1 MCTHTRV
8 QVLLF
13 RGTLLSY
20 LPRPR
25 SFLERGVELFPL
37 LLPSPR
43 SRFREPVNPPNK
55 LIKRAILEKRR
66 KEGKRGRKLVVADG
80 AISAGRQAPHQRRVS
95 WSNWS
100 SLRFQS
106 CCCCCCESPRFE
118 DLSLP
123 ASKHGEARRVGG
135 ELLITELSAA
145 LAPSPCTLSV
155 HVLPA
160 AHNKL
165 PFFSHL
171 PLVFLFLLF
180 FLPPS
185 ASNRTFDSFASRNQR
200 FHCSPFS
207 RFYRSIAAIPR
218 EILIDP
224 SRQLYLSIRLEGGIL
239 VSTTSFLER

>member
-1 MCTHTRV
+1 MHAHARTGTAISWNSP
-8 QVLLF
+8 LLPTSASF
-13 RGTLLSY
+13 
-20 LPRPR
+20 LPRTGCRVVPT
-25 SFLERGVELFPL
+25 FITFAAITF
-37 LLPSPR
+37 
-43 SRFREPVNPPNK
+43 SRTGKSSNK

-224 SRQLYLSIRLEGGIL
+224 SRQLYLSIRLDRRNPRFDDF
-239 VSTTSFLER
+239 VS